1 MPPKTKRQK
10 QLEEDRAAKRR
21 KTEGESSKPADEQ
34 ENVAE
39 QGEGSS
45 SAG

>member
-10 QLEEDRAAKRR
+10 QLGEDRAVKQR
-21 KTEGESSKPADEQ
+21 KTEGKSSKSADEQ

-39 QGEGSS
+39 QGEGCS

>member
-10 QLEEDRAAKRR
+10 QLEEDRAAKWR
-21 KTEGESSKPADEQ
+21 KTEGESSTSADEQ